1 MLYLNTDENNFKL
14 SMWTD
19 KGIKN
24 YHMNRCNHYRK
35 LMNKEKI
42 GSDTAAADNR
52 PVSKPRIN
60 YWLEKARQ
68 HEWIAAGYEGI
79 AKMIEEGGRN
89 RDGDIAR
96 AKMDAYSFRES
107 AKEYKFRAGHPAYP
121 QYTVEV

>member
-1 MLYLNTDENNFKL
+1 MLYLNQELAYHEKL
-14 SMWTD
+14 KHED
-19 KGIKN
+19 KWEKAICVNRVNYRRNQMGQPLIK
-24 YHMNRCNHYRK
+24 
-35 LMNKEKI
+35 L
-42 GSDTAAADNR
+42 TTAADNR

-68 HEWIAAGYEGI
+68 HEWIAAGYDGI

-96 AKMDAYSFRES
+96 AKMDAYSFRER
-107 AKEYKFRAGHPAYP
+107 AKEYKFRAGHHAYP